1 MIVKNKNKNF
11 IHLLGLRSRFGRFVD
26 SFVRDAIESST
37 TFNEDGRGSTLLSSI
52 ISFMTSRFCKKQED
66 ITSCYERKYSSINL
80 TLLHWD
86 RSKNEVQTNNNNNNN
101 SERSTMAKKKKER
114 KEIDH
119 LSKCSTPVCFLFW
132 PFISER
138 NRSFFPPREQMS
150 FD

>member
-66 ITSCYERKYSSINL
+66 ITSCYERKYRSINL

-86 RSKNEVQTNNNNNNN
+86 RSKNEVQTNKQTTTTVNDQ
-101 SERSTMAKKKKER
+101 RWQKKRR
-114 KEIDH
+114 KGR
-119 LSKCSTPVCFLFW
+119 K
-132 PFISER
+132 
-138 NRSFFPPREQMS
+138 
-150 FD
+150 